1 MEKSLFNRLHL
12 IVLAVATAGLIVLA
26 VLNLRQESEFQQP
39 DDGVWWREVQGGLE
53 AVKVLPD
60 SPAQRAGIQEGDL
73 LTGAEVLPDTAA
85 QRSEVQT
92 QDLLSGE
99 KPLGTNSVQQTEAQ
113 GKPDSGKIAAANSS
127 KPIERP
133 AKKASGKGAKKG
145 LAESGKEPEARSNG
159 ELLPKGAGELL
170 RMSPIAHLSDLEH
183 VLYRAG
189 IYGNAGYAIT
199 RGGVPLD
206 TPVGVI
212 PEPLDRGLAQAQR
225 IIGLV
230 YLAIGIYVLFR
241 RWTAARATHFY
252 LFCLVSFALCTLKY
266 TGELNGLD
274 WTVFWL
280 NVVAEALQPALF
292 LHFALTFPEERLK
305 NIRRRWLLPLIYA
318 PGAGLLGLWLWAIG
332 TRQATG
338 LLKHRLDQTGTAYDV
353 AFYVLAAL
361 LFLLSYRRAD
371 TPLLRQQ
378 LKWVTRGTLLAVLPF
393 TLFSAVPFLLDL
405 HPPRLLTDL
414 AGLSLVFLPLTFSWA
429 IVRYRLMDTDLIFKR
444 GVAYTLAT
452 GLLLGAYFGVIALI
466 SVVVH
471 NVMPEAVREWGLVIA
486 ILVTAA
492 IFDPLK
498 RRIQGWVD
506 RAFDRH
512 RYDYRKAL
520 VEFGRGLSSE
530 TDLEA
535 LLNSIVERL
544 PRTLL
549 VARVAVFLM
558 RDSGR
563 LRLAAA
569 HGLPVEVSVA
579 QDRFGNDRGG
589 KGSLQLGF
597 LDFDQAQDHSHIFLE
612 NAQAALYLPPD
623 QQRTA
628 ALLDLNYYLP
638 CRVQDGATT
647 RTIAVIGLGRT
658 IGGDFLSSEDVEL
671 LESLASYIG
680 IALQN
685 ASLYARLE
693 AKIGEFERLKE
704 FNENIVESINVGIL
718 ALDLNDRIESWNA
731 QMEAMYAL
739 SRAEALGQELGSVF
753 PTDFVDAIDSFRS
766 EQGVHH
772 LYKFRLTTRAG
783 EQRMVNIAI
792 APLLSRDFISVG
804 RIILVDD
811 ITERVSLESQ
821 LAQADKLSSIGL
833 LAAGVAHEI
842 NTPLAVISSYA
853 QMLAKQLKADARLGP
868 VLDKITQQSFRAAE
882 IANGLLNFSRTSTTE
897 FRETNLNQVI
907 RDTLSLLEH
916 QFKTAQISVDLD
928 LVEELPPINGN
939 PGKLQQVFL
948 NLLLN
953 AKEAMPEGGRLRVA
967 TAVNGHVEAIVTDT
981 GAGIAPE
988 HLKRIYDPFFTTK
1001 MTPKL
1006 GDRRGTGLGLSVSYG
1021 IIQEHAGK
1029 NHVESAVGAGTTFH
1043 LEFPLLRNSVHA

>member
-1 MEKSLFNRLHL
+1 
-12 IVLAVATAGLIVLA
+12 
-26 VLNLRQESEFQQP
+26 
-39 DDGVWWREVQGGLE
+39 
-53 AVKVLPD
+53 
-60 SPAQRAGIQEGDL
+60 
-73 LTGAEVLPDTAA
+73 
-85 QRSEVQT
+85 
-92 QDLLSGE
+92 
-99 KPLGTNSVQQTEAQ
+99 
-113 GKPDSGKIAAANSS
+113 
-127 KPIERP
+127 
-133 AKKASGKGAKKG
+133 
-145 LAESGKEPEARSNG
+145 
-159 ELLPKGAGELL
+159 
-170 RMSPIAHLSDLEH
+170 
-183 VLYRAG
+183 
-189 IYGNAGYAIT
+189 
-199 RGGVPLD
+199 
-206 TPVGVI
+206 
-212 PEPLDRGLAQAQR
+212 
-225 IIGLV
+225 
-230 YLAIGIYVLFR
+230 
-241 RWTAARATHFY
+241 
-252 LFCLVSFALCTLKY
+252 
-266 TGELNGLD
+266 
-274 WTVFWL
+274 
-280 NVVAEALQPALF
+280 
-292 LHFALTFPEERLK
+292 
-305 NIRRRWLLPLIYA
+305 
-318 PGAGLLGLWLWAIG
+318 
-332 TRQATG
+332 
-338 LLKHRLDQTGTAYDV
+338 
-353 AFYVLAAL
+353 
-361 LFLLSYRRAD
+361 
-371 TPLLRQQ
+371 
-378 LKWVTRGTLLAVLPF
+378 
-393 TLFSAVPFLLDL
+393 
-405 HPPRLLTDL
+405 
-414 AGLSLVFLPLTFSWA
+414 
-429 IVRYRLMDTDLIFKR
+429 MDTDLIFKR

-452 GLLLGAYFGVIALI
+452 GLLLGAYFGIIALI
-466 SVVVH
+466 AEVVH
-471 NVMPEAVREWGLVIA
+471 TRMPESVREWGLGIA
-486 ILVTAA
+486 IVATAA

-506 RAFDRH
+506 KAFDRH

-520 VEFGRGLSSE
+520 VDFGRGLSSE
-530 TDLEA
+530 TDLDA
-535 LLNSIVERL
+535 LLESIVERL

-549 VARVAVFLM
+549 VARVAVFLLQ
-558 RDSGR
+558 DSGR
-563 LRLAAA
+563 LRLAAS
-569 HGLPVEVSVA
+569 HGLPTETSTPKSRLRLVGSNGSNGLNGANGGNGANGFNAPTTVA
-579 QDRFGNDRGG
+579 TD
-589 KGSLQLGF
+589 SLNLGF
-597 LDFDQAQDHSHIFLE
+597 LDFDRAQDHTHIFLE
-612 NAQAALYLPPD
+612 NAQQALHLPAE

-638 CRVQDGATT
+638 CRVQDGSVT

-718 ALDLNDRIESWNA
+718 ALDLDDRIESWNA

-739 SRAEALGQELGSVF
+739 SRSEALGQELRSVF
-753 PTDFVDAIDSFRS
+753 PSEFADALESFRN

-783 EQRMVNIAI
+783 EQRTANIAV
-792 APLLSRDFISVG
+792 APLLSRDFVSVG

-853 QMLAKQLKADARLGP
+853 QMLSKQLKADPRLSP

-928 LVEELPPINGN
+928 LVEELPPISGN
-939 PGKLQQVFL
+939 SGKLQQVFL

-953 AKEAMPEGGRLRVA
+953 AKEAMPQGGVLRIA
-967 TAVNGHVEAIVTDT
+967 TQVNGHVEALVTDS
-981 GAGIAPE
+981 GSGIAPE

-1001 MTPKL
+1001 TMPKP

-1029 NHVESAVGAGTTFH
+1029 IHVESAVGSGTTFH

>member
-1 MEKSLFNRLHL
+1 MERSLFNRLQAT
-12 IVLAVATAGLIVLA
+12 VLALATAGLLLLA
-26 VLNLRQESEFQQP
+26 MMNFRQDGTYQQP

-53 AVKVLPD
+53 ATKVLPN
-60 SPAQRAGIQEGDL
+60 SPGQRAGIEQGDL
-73 LTGAEVLPDTAA
+73 LTGAAVLPEATAA
-85 QRSEVQT
+85 RPDVGS
-92 QDLLSGE
+92 QDMLSGDR
-99 KPLGTNSVQQTEAQ
+99 KALPAAPSGGTELELKKSL
-113 GKPDSGKIAAANSS
+113 P
-127 KPIERP
+127 ERT
-133 AKKASGKGAKKG
+133 
-145 LAESGKEPEARSNG
+145 
-159 ELLPKGAGELL
+159 
-170 RMSPIAHLSDLEH
+170 ITHLSDLER
-183 VLYRAG
+183 VLDRTG
-189 IYGNAGYAIT
+189 SYGKASYAIT
-199 RGGVPLD
+199 RDGTPLD
-206 TPVGVI
+206 TVVI
-212 PEPLDRGLAQAQR
+212 PEPLDRGLTQALR
-225 IIGLV
+225 VIGLV
-230 YLAIGIYVLFR
+230 YLSIGIYVLFR
-241 RWTAARATHFY
+241 RWTAPRATHFY
-252 LFCLVSFALCTLKY
+252 FFCLASFAVCALKY
-266 TGELNGLD
+266 TGELDGLD
-274 WTVFWL
+274 WTVFWI
-280 NVVAEALQPALF
+280 NVIAESLQPALL
-292 LHFALTFPEERLK
+292 LHFALSFPEVRFK
-305 NIRRRWLLPLIYA
+305 NIRRGWLLPLIYA
-318 PGAGLLGLWLWAIG
+318 PGVGLVGLWLWAIE
-332 TRQATG
+332 TRVATG
-338 LLKHRLDQTGTAYDV
+338 LLKHRLEQTGTAYVV
-353 AFYVLAAL
+353 AFYILAAL
-361 LFLLSYRRAD
+361 LFLRSYRTAN

-378 LKWVTRGTLLAVLPF
+378 LKWVNLGTLLAVLPF
-393 TLFSAVPFLLDL
+393 TLFSAIPFLLEL
-405 HPPRLLTDL
+405 HPPRLLTNL

-452 GLLLGAYFGVIALI
+452 GLLVGAYFGIIALI
-466 SVVVH
+466 ALVVH
-471 NVMPEAVREWGLVIA
+471 KGMPESVREWGLVLT
-486 ILVTAA
+486 ILATAA

-530 TDLEA
+530 TDPDA
-535 LLNSIVERL
+535 LLASIVERL
-544 PRTLL
+544 PQTLL

-558 RDSGR
+558 QDSRR
-563 LRLAAA
+563 LRLAAG
-569 HGLPVEVSVA
+569 HGLPPEVMVSKDRPA
-579 QDRFGNDRGG
+579 QNP
-589 KGSLQLGF
+589 LALGF
-597 LDFDQAQDHSHIFLE
+597 LDFDHAQDHSHIFLE
-612 NAQAALYLPPD
+612 NAQHALHLPDD
-623 QQRTA
+623 QQQTA
-628 ALLDLNYYLP
+628 RLLDLNYYLP
-638 CRVQDGATT
+638 CRVQDGSAT

-685 ASLYARLE
+685 ANLHARLE

-718 ALDLNDRIESWNA
+718 ALDLDDRIESWNA
-731 QMEAMYAL
+731 QMEAMYAF
-739 SRAEALGQELGSVF
+739 SRAEAIGQPLRAVF
-753 PTDFVDAIDSFRS
+753 PSDFVDAIDSFRN

-783 EQRMVNIAI
+783 EQRTANIAV
-792 APLLSRDFISVG
+792 APLLSRDFVSVG

-853 QMLAKQLKADARLGP
+853 QMLSKQLKGDQRLGP

-916 QFKTAQISVDLD
+916 QFKTAQVNVDLT
-928 LVEELPPINGN
+928 LVEELPFINGN

-953 AKEAMPEGGRLRVA
+953 AKEAMPEGGRLSVA
-967 TAVNGHVEAIVTDT
+967 TLFNGHVEAVITDSGT
-981 GAGIAPE
+981 GIAPE

-1001 MTPKL
+1001 TTPKP

-1029 NHVESAVGAGTTFH
+1029 IHVESAVGSGTTFH